1 MKEAVRIG
9 GSDARV
15 QVPGQVTAPRGFS
28 AGGVACGIKP
38 AELDLGILYCEVPAV
53 SAAVY
58 TTNAFRAA
66 PLKVT
71 EESLVQGGRLQAVV
85 VNSGNANAC
94 TGERGL
100 ADARNMRRAVARRFG
115 IAEHH
120 VAVAS
125 TGVIGEF
132 LPMENVERGI
142 AAVELSKDAGSV
154 AFANAICT
162 TDTRRKTA
170 QTQLMVDGCAVT
182 IAGAAKGAGMVHPNM
197 ATMLAFLTTDAA
209 VEPSALEEA
218 LRTAVDDSFNMI
230 SVDGDTSTNDM
241 VLVMASGLAGNRP
254 LSPDH
259 PDWPAFVQA
268 LSAVC
273 VELAKQV
280 ARDGEGATHLIEV
293 TVEGAVDRAMARR
306 VARTIVQSN
315 LVKTAV
321 YGGDANWGRIVMA
334 VGNSGCAIVPER
346 VSVWLG
352 PVQVVEAGMPTAYDE
367 AAATAALAPELVT
380 IRVHLGLG
388 EAAATAWGSDLTEG
402 YIHINASYRS

>member
-1 MKEAVRIG
+1 
-9 GSDARV
+9 
-15 QVPGQVTAPRGFS
+15 
-28 AGGVACGIKP
+28 
-38 AELDLGILYCEVPAV
+38 
-53 SAAVY
+53 
-58 TTNAFRAA
+58 
-66 PLKVT
+66 
-71 EESLVQGGRLQAVV
+71 
-85 VNSGNANAC
+85 
-94 TGERGL
+94 
-100 ADARNMRRAVARRFG
+100 
-115 IAEHH
+115 
-120 VAVAS
+120 
-125 TGVIGEF
+125 
-132 LPMENVERGI
+132 
-142 AAVELSKDAGSV
+142 
-154 AFANAICT
+154 
-162 TDTRRKTA
+162 
-170 QTQLMVDGCAVT
+170 VDGCAVT

-280 ARDGEGATHLIEV
+280 ARDGEGGTRLIEV

>member
-9 GSDARV
+9 GDARV
-15 QVPGQVTAPRGFS
+15 QVPGQVTSPRGFV

-38 AELDLGILYCEVPAV
+38 AALDLGILFCEVPAV

-58 TTNAFRAA
+58 TQNTFRAA
-66 PLKVT
+66 PLVVT
-71 EESLVQGGRLQAVV
+71 EESLAQDGRLQAVV

-100 ADARNMRRAVARRFG
+100 ADARQMRREAARRFG
-115 IAEHH
+115 IPEHH

-125 TGVIGEF
+125 TGVIGVF
-132 LPMENVERGI
+132 LPMDKLAEGI
-142 AAVELSKDAGSV
+142 ATAKLSASGSD
-154 AFANAICT
+154 AFAAAICT

-170 QTQLMVDGCAVT
+170 EIRLTVDGRPVT
-182 IAGAAKGAGMVHPNM
+182 IAGAAKGAGMIHPNM

-209 VEPSALEEA
+209 VKPDVLREA
-218 LRTAVDDSFNMI
+218 LQAAVDVSFNMI

-241 VLVMASGLAGNRP
+241 VLMMASGLAENRP
-254 LSPDH
+254 LSPEH
-259 PDWPAFVQA
+259 PDWSLFVEA

-273 VELAKQV
+273 VELAQQI
-280 ARDGEGATHLIEV
+280 ARDGEGATRILEV
-293 TVEGAVDRAMARR
+293 TVEGAADPSMARQ
-306 VARTIVQSN
+306 VARAIAQSN

-334 VGNSGCAIVPER
+334 IGNSGCAIVPER
-346 VSVWLG
+346 VRVWLG
-352 PVQVVEAGMPTAYDE
+352 PVQVVEAGMPTDYDE
-367 AAATAALAPELVT
+367 AEATAAFTVEHVF

-388 EAAATAWGSDLTEG
+388 EATATAWGSDLTEG
-402 YIHINASYRS
+402 YVHINASYRS